1 MCLIKDVCCKNK
13 HAKIKTKTGNIGR
26 NKGENEKIQ
35 AKREKLKKN
44 DLCISQGQYS
54 NILAST
60 WLTASP

>member
-35 AKREKLKKN
+35 AKREKLKKM
-44 DLCISQGQYS
+44 IFVSVRV
-54 NILAST
+54 NIQT
-60 WLTASP
+60 F